1 MNDMRQDDAHA
12 AIIDGVARYY
22 TARVQQLKAHPNAAV
37 RTKAAAVLKGTVNP
51 DRAKVVASYAAA
63 LELKGD
69 AAKGKMLYASLGCQ
83 GCHTLDGT
91 KSAGPTFKG
100 LAGSQ
105 VKLASGETVTADD
118 AYLLESIRDPDKQI
132 VAGYAPGIMSAV
144 IKPGQVSVPD
154 AQDLIAFIK
163 QQK

>member
-1 MNDMRQDDAHA
+1 VFGLVVA
-12 AIIDGVARYY
+12 AIGATVAILATRDHSSSSVIVGTSPTETGGTT
-22 TARVQQLKAHPNAAV
+22 TAPTTTGAA
-37 RTKAAAVLKGTVNP
+37 GG
-51 DRAKVVASYAAA
+51 
-63 LELKGD
+63 GD
-69 AAKGKMLYASLGCQ
+69 AAKGKMLYVSLGCQ

-144 IKPGQVSVPD
+144 IKPGQVSMSD

-163 QQK
+163 TVK